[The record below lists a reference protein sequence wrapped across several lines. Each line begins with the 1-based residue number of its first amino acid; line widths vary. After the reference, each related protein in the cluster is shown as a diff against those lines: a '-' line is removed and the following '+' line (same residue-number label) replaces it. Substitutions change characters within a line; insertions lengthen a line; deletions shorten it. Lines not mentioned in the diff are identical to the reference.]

1 MKDGSSSLSDVSSNS
16 SGEATSSTQAT
27 QAPTGSISPSS
38 APDLHTT
45 SASSSKTVPIGAQK
59 YIVAIIEDDESV
71 RRSLE
76 LNFELEGYD
85 VVSACDGEEGI
96 ELVNRHNPDIII
108 LDVMMPK
115 KDGLQTCKELRSA
128 GVSTPLILLTARSAE
143 VDKVLGL
150 ELGADDYLAKP
161 FGMRELMA
169 RVKALLRRLAQSRDI
184 DTVQFSDVVVDFK
197 AYRAHRNEQQLE
209 LSAREY
215 RLLKYL
221 VAKSGAVVT
230 RDELLDEVWGYNSY
244 PSTRTVDNHIARL
257 RQKIEQDVAEPRHII
272 TVHGVGYKFV
282 A

>member
-1 MKDGSSSLSDVSSNS
+1 MKEKNENAAFL
-16 SGEATSSTQAT
+16 
-27 QAPTGSISPSS
+27 
-38 APDLHTT
+38 
-45 SASSSKTVPIGAQK
+45 
-59 YIVAIIEDDESV
+59 VAVIEDDTSV
-71 RRSLE
+71 RRSLT
-76 LNFELEGYD
+76 LNLELEGFR
-85 VVSACDGEEGI
+85 VATAEDGELGV
-96 ELVNRHNPDIII
+96 ELVHKEKPDLII

-115 KDGLQTCKELRSA
+115 KDGLQACREIRNS
-128 GVSTPLILLTARSAE
+128 GVSSPLILLTAKSAE

-161 FGMRELMA
+161 FGMLELIA
-169 RVKALLRRLAQSRDI
+169 RVKALLRRSVATQDV
-184 DTVQFSDVVVDFK
+184 DQVNFDDVVIDFK
-197 AYRAHRNEQQLE
+197 AYKAERNSSPLE

-221 VAKSGAVVT
+221 IVKKGKVVT

-257 RQKIEQDVAEPRHII
+257 RQKIEGDTSEPRHIL